1 MVMDDDVRNLVVKEV
16 ASDVIKRA
24 GVAAGMRTLQQ
35 DGISKVLNGMTSL
48 EEMLRVV
55 FVE

>member
-1 MVMDDDVRNLVVKEV
+1 
-16 ASDVIKRA
+16 
-24 GVAAGMRTLQQ
+24 MRTLQQ
-35 DGISKVLNGMTSL
+35 DGVAKVLAGMTSL

>member
-1 MVMDDDVRNLVVKEV
+1 
-16 ASDVIKRA
+16 VIKRA